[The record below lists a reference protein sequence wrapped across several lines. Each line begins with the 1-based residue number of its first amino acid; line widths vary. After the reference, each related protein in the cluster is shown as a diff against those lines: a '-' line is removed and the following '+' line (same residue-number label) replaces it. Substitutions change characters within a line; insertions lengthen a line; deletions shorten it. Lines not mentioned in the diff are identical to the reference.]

1 MRIWRKKEPAAGAA
15 CSQLRWPGA
24 EWGMLS
30 AVRLGAQGP
39 LYRAVR
45 AAVPAVDAAVGK
57 IIRLAGGV
65 RVVCEEPEAEAA
77 LGRFLLRGLRI
88 HFFGPPSEAF
98 PDFFTCSR
106 RSNRA
111 FRSLSS

>member
-57 IIRLAGGV
+57 IIRLAGD
-65 RVVCEEPEAEAA
+65 RWASTP
-77 LGRFLLRGLRI
+77 FW
-88 HFFGPPSEAF
+88 
-98 PDFFTCSR
+98 TCTSTPC
-106 RSNRA
+106 
-111 FRSLSS
+111 